1 MRLIDISHSYNNGKW
16 TQARFDSFIKSA
28 LRSASQRWPPKFN
41 ALADAK
47 KGKRINLASGRLAEH
62 YACAVCKNEF
72 PAKEIQVDHIHPVI
86 DPTRGFISWDEVV
99 KRMFCEKGD
108 FQILCRQ
115 CHSKKSTV
123 ERQTAIERKKNNK
136 NGK

>member
-1 MRLIDISHSYNNGKW
+1 
-16 TQARFDSFIKSA
+16 
-28 LRSASQRWPPKFN
+28 
-41 ALADAK
+41 
-47 KGKRINLASGRLAEH
+47 
-62 YACAVCKNEF
+62 CKNEF

-99 KRMFCEKGD
+99 KRMFCEKED

-123 ERQTAIERKKNNK
+123 ERQIAIERKKNK